1 MNTNEYVKIS
11 LSLLILNDLHR
22 TKAIG
27 DDVYNLALQK
37 LYETDQGSLASTITI
52 KEIA

>member
-1 MNTNEYVKIS
+1 MKTNEYIKVS

-22 TKAIG
+22 TQAIG
-27 DDVYNLALQK
+27 DDVYNLALKK
-37 LYETDQGSLASTITI
+37 LNETGQVPSVSALSI